1 LVTVRNAGPGDFD
14 AVLPLLR
21 EFRNPYVGDDRWRL
35 LFSDPFRSGEASCGT
50 VMHDGETAQGFLG
63 ALYSRRFLAG
73 RERRLCNL
81 TSWIVREPYRGRSL
95 FMLLPLLK
103 EPDTTVVDLTPSAE
117 VAGLLLKAG
126 FRDLESATSVL
137 LPRFPSGLSCR
148 VTFVGDGE
156 ENILTPEERRIRDD
170 HRFPGCFAVLIESG
184 VDRCFC
190 VISRMVRRKKPFW
203 LGVIHHLGH
212 PDVFSRCSGR
222 AVAKL
227 CLRLRVTSL
236 YVDER
241 LLRGER
247 IPGSFRLALKR
258 PRLFRSADLEP
269 GAVDGLYSE
278 FPLLNI

>member
-1 LVTVRNAGPGDFD
+1 MVTVRNAGPGDFD

-35 LFSDPFRSGEASCGT
+35 LFSDPFRSGEVSCGT
-50 VMHDGETAQGFLG
+50 VMWDGETAQGFLG

-117 VAGLLLKAG
+117 VAGLLMKAG

-137 LPRFPSGLSCR
+137 MPRFPSGPSCR
-148 VTFVGDGE
+148 VTVVGGAE
-156 ENILTPEERRIRDD
+156 ETILTQEERRLRDD
-170 HRFPGCFAVLIESG
+170 HRFPGCSAVLIESG
-184 VDRCFC
+184 AGRCFC
-190 VISRMVRRKKPFW
+190 MISRMVRRKKPFW
-203 LGVIHHLGH
+203 LGVIHHLGD
-212 PDVFSRCSGR
+212 PEVFSRCSGR
-222 AVAKL
+222 AVASL
-227 CLRLRVTSL
+227 CRRLRVTSL
-236 YVDER
+236 YADER

-247 IPGSFRLALKR
+247 VAGSFRLALKR
-258 PRLFRSADLEP
+258 PRLFRSDDLKPED
-269 GAVDGLYSE
+269 VDNLYSE
-278 FPLLNI
+278 FPVLNI